1 MAKSN
6 ESGMWNLVMFDLPV
20 KTKLQRTHANNFRK
34 LLIDLGWSRE
44 QYSVYVRLAQE
55 PQHPGGPALAVGDE
69 IPQHPLGKVEVL
81 AITDRQWSK
90 ALRFFNAQEE
100 SPLSAPDLLT
110 LF

>member
-20 KTKLQRTHANNFRK
+20 KTKLQRTHANNFCK

-44 QYSVYVRLAQE
+44 QYSVYVRYVPTGMSVA
-55 PQHPGGPALAVGDE
+55 PE
-69 IPQHPLGKVEVL
+69 IKQVRDQIPNLGKVEVL